1 MNSTENKTTEP
12 TKVLIVE
19 NDPGD
24 AKLVRTILASST
36 HRHDIDTKETLK
48 TAIEYLNTN
57 AHDIVLLDMG
67 LPDSDGV
74 ETISKFNKNCPDT
87 PIIVL
92 TGLDDEETGVSAMHS
107 GAQDY
112 LVKGQIDT
120 NLLTRAIRYA
130 IERKKT
136 EQKLKEKID
145 ELEMF
150 NKLMVGRELKMIEM
164 KKHIMELEE
173 KLKKKTQTNK
183 QKQTIK

>member
-1 MNSTENKTTEP
+1 MNSTENNTNETTGSV
-12 TKVLIVE
+12 KVLIVE
-19 NDPGD
+19 NDVGD
-24 AKLVRTILASST
+24 AKLVRTILTAST
-36 HRHDIDTKETLK
+36 HRHETETAETLK
-48 TAIEYLNTN
+48 SAIEHLQNNTL
-57 AHDIVLLDMG
+57 DIALLDMG
-67 LPDSDGV
+67 LPDSDGI
-74 ETISKFNKNCPDT
+74 ETISKLNKNCPNT

-92 TGLDDEETGVSAMHS
+92 TGLDDEETGMMAMHN

-130 IERKKT
+130 IERKKS

-164 KKHIMELEE
+164 KKYIMELED
-173 KLKKKTQTNK
+173 KLKNHAN
-183 QKQTIK
+183 